1 MVYLS
6 FVDLDQSCHELV
18 ILWVTFGHNEI
29 AQVHDC
35 IHCIV
40 VNRVNVNSYIPN
52 FENAQLYI
60 YIHLILIPQ
69 VEKENT
75 VDTSNSQQ
83 QRTYDADSLELQLD
97 HGKRKNQYTKNKSS
111 NKQPSSESGQDKI
124 RYA

>member
-6 FVDLDQSCHELV
+6 FVDVDQSCHELV

-52 FENAQLYI
+52 FENTHIIHYI
-60 YIHLILIPQ
+60 YIISQ
-69 VEKENT
+69 VEKDNT

-111 NKQPSSESGQDKI
+111 NKQPSSESGQEKI

>member
-6 FVDLDQSCHELV
+6 FVDVDQSCHELV

-40 VNRVNVNSYIPN
+40 VNRVNVNSYIQK
-52 FENAQLYI
+52 FENTQPYI
-60 YIHLILIPQ
+60 YIHLIPQ
-69 VEKENT
+69 VEKDIK

-111 NKQPSSESGQDKI
+111 NKQPSSESGQEKI